1 MKIGHL
7 VRGAKQP
14 APVGNPNYYKRE
26 LNSSLLIR
34 SAAGLPKR
42 NFLDSSFGEQNPR
55 MVAAKCF
62 DRYGVFP
69 INFSFPSSHSR
80 NLTAEDR
87 PYFLSDTFP
96 GVPHSFNLW
105 NEYLSEYEKSY
116 FALSTKKGGWDTFR
130 HLEIIFSGAIPLMPN
145 LEKSS
150 IFSLSHYPKRLLSSI
165 LQSLIDEGPAI
176 PDHQTQSFMSQWAK
190 RYLTTRATAE
200 YLVEVSRFATDRVLF
215 LDKAL
220 ALQTDY
226 LSAFSFIGLSEVLGN
241 RLVAAFEPSYLFDDF
256 AGETV
261 RMYGK
266 GFGYSKTIPA
276 IFRSS
281 ESLDQDC
288 SDESL
293 ISLAE
298 SASAI
303 VVGNYDANREVLSR
317 ILRSGIDEQKVACI
331 VGSDLVADSQL
342 LRAARRSNMT
352 FFIREFSSQA

>member
-7 VRGAKQP
+7 VRRTKQP
-14 APVGNPNYYKRE
+14 APVGNPGYYKRE

-34 SAAGLPKR
+34 DAVGLPKR
-42 NFLDSSFGEQNPR
+42 NFLKPSFEEQDPR
-55 MVAAKCF
+55 IVAARCF
-62 DRYGVFP
+62 DRCGVFP
-69 INFSFPSSHSR
+69 INFSFPSRHASE
-80 NLTAEDR
+80 LTAGDR

-105 NEYLSEYEKSY
+105 NEYLSEYEKSH

-150 IFSLSHYPKRLLSSI
+150 PFSLAHYPKRLLSSV
-165 LQSLIDEGPAI
+165 LQSLIDDGPAI
-176 PDHQTQSFMSQWAK
+176 PDHQTQSFMIEWAK
-190 RYLTTRATAE
+190 RYLTTKATAE
-200 YLVEVSRFATDRVLF
+200 YLIELSGFATDRVLF

-220 ALQTDY
+220 AVQTDY

-256 AGETV
+256 SGETS

-276 IFRSS
+276 VFRSS

-293 ISLAE
+293 VALADT
-298 SASAI
+298 ASAI
-303 VVGNYDANREVLSR
+303 VVGNYDANRDLLGR
-317 ILRSGIDEQKVACI
+317 ILRSGIDEKKVACI

-342 LRAARRSNMT
+342 LRTARRSDMT
-352 FFIREFSSQA
+352 FFIREFSP